1 MSRDLIFLLAALL
14 CEILGTIG
22 GFGSSVFFVPI
33 AQFFYSF
40 QFVLGITGILHVFS
54 NTSKLVLFGKHVNY
68 RLLFYYGIPSVGFV
82 VLGAYLTTIVSFDW
96 AAFTLGAF
104 LVIFSLL
111 LLFFPNIKLPANNPN
126 AIISG
131 SLAGFIAGFNGT
143 GGAVRGI
150 SMAAFNLHNN
160 VFIATSAAI
169 DFGVDIS
176 RSVIYIDHGYFTKDM
191 IYLIPFLIIVSF
203 IGTFI
208 GKKLLNKINETIFK
222 KIVLALVLIIGTVI
236 LYQETLKIF

>member
-111 LLFFPNIKLPANNPN
+111 LLYFPNIKLPANNPN

-150 SMAAFNLHNN
+150 SMAAFNLHKN

-176 RSVIYIDHGYFTKDM
+176 RSVIYIDHGYFTIDM

-236 LYQETLKIF
+236 LYQETLKLF

>member
-150 SMAAFNLHNN
+150 SMAAFNLHKN

-236 LYQETLKIF
+236 LYQETLKLF

>member
-68 RLLFYYGIPSVGFV
+68 RLLFFYGIPSVGFV

-131 SLAGFIAGFNGT
+131 I
-143 GGAVRGI
+143 I
-150 SMAAFNLHNN
+150 SW
-160 VFIATSAAI
+160 VYCR
-169 DFGVDIS
+169 V
-176 RSVIYIDHGYFTKDM
+176 
-191 IYLIPFLIIVSF
+191 
-203 IGTFI
+203 
-208 GKKLLNKINETIFK
+208 
-222 KIVLALVLIIGTVI
+222 
-236 LYQETLKIF
+236 